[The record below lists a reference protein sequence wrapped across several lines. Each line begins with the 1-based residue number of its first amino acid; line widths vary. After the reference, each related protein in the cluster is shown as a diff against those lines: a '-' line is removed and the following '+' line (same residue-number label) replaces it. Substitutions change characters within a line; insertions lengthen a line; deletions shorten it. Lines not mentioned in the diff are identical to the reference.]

1 MLAQMR
7 SSQLLLHKAGS
18 APFNS
23 SSSSDAIKLLVQ
35 QTLPAA
41 SFSGTGCQQITA
53 MTTACSSSSKQ
64 RTRDLR
70 RCCAACTQ
78 QALWAQRLPPC
89 LPARISSKQQSCEP
103 TTAAAAAAAS
113 LQALAAE

>member
-1 MLAQMR
+1 MPAQMR
-7 SSQLLLHKAGS
+7 SSQVLLHKAGR

-41 SFSGTGCQQITA
+41 SFSDTGCQQTTA
-53 MTTACSSSSKQ
+53 MTTACSSSSSKQ
-64 RTRDLR
+64 RTRVLR

-78 QALWAQRLPPC
+78 QAL
-89 LPARISSKQQSCEP
+89 
-103 TTAAAAAAAS
+103 
-113 LQALAAE
+113 